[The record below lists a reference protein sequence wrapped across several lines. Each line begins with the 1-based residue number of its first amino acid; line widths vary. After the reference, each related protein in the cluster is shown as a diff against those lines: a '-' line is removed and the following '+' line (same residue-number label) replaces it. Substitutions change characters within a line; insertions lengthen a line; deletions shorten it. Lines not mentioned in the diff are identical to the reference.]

1 MVTIKKYNN
10 RRLYDT
16 RASRY
21 VNLDEIAA
29 MIQGG
34 ETIRVVDATS
44 EDDLT
49 RPVLVQVLLERHGA
63 LDVIPPGL
71 LHRIIRATG
80 GLPIHRAMLQ
90 PLGAALAMIETQIE
104 QLERTLGIAGW
115 DKPHD
120 PSPDDVPE
128 EGEEPEVPPKKGK
141 ASAGKRPSSAAKPP
155 PAPGPAPA
163 PPPTPGPAASHAAP
177 DREMDALRERL
188 AALEKRLGGR

>member
-21 VNLDEIAA
+21 VNLDEIAG

-34 ETIRVVDATS
+34 EQIRVVDATT
-44 EDDLT
+44 EEDLT
-49 RPVLVQVLLERHGA
+49 RAVLVQVLLERHGA

-71 LHRIIRATG
+71 LHRLIRATG

-90 PLGAALAMIETQIE
+90 PMGSALAMLEAQIE
-104 QLERTLGIAGW
+104 QLERTLGISAW
-115 DKPHD
+115 TAPHD

-128 EGEEPEVPPKKGK
+128 EGEGAEVPEPPKKRRGK
-141 ASAGKRPSSAAKPP
+141 KAEPVEPPPP
-155 PAPGPAPA
+155 PAPSPRPAE
-163 PPPTPGPAASHAAP
+163 
-177 DREMDALRERL
+177 DREMSDLRERL
-188 AALEKRLGGR
+188 AALEQRLGARR